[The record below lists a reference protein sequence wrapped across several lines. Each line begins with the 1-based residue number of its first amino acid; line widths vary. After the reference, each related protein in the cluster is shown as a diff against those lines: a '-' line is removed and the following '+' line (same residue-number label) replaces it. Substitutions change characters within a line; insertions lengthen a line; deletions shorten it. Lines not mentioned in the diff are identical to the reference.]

1 LIDPQTG
8 PGRKREEKQCGEKEE
23 KTRLVP

>member
-8 PGRKREEKQCGEKEE
+8 PGRKREEKQCSEKEE